1 MTVRPRVPLVWV
13 IAAVLIGAGCESG
26 TAARPDAAAMAV
38 GYSTRDLAA
47 GKLSSLPTG
56 NLYIRVIDF
65 AQPPGHSFPSRTHQP
80 GFVYITGGVQ
90 RLMMT
95 DRTPLDLAAGQAL
108 FQPSVAHVHSN
119 PGSTTNHWFFI
130 ALWPAESRADAL
142 VDPSASVAYATPDL
156 PPATLPQGSYVQTL
170 RLVELEPGGR
180 SVARWHGGIE
190 VSFVL
195 EGSISAHV
203 AGQAPSGLSSGQ
215 GTYHLPGAQ
224 LQEHNSGTGPA
235 RFLEVLTTA
244 EGKPFQTSA
253 DHAP

>member
-1 MTVRPRVPLVWV
+1 MIPRHRAPLVWV
-13 IAAVLIGAGCESG
+13 IGAVLIGAACGSG
-26 TAARPDAAAMAV
+26 TASGPDAAAMAA
-38 GYSTRDLAA
+38 GYSTRDLDA

-56 NLYIRVIDF
+56 NLFIRVIDF
-65 AQPPGHSFPSRTHQP
+65 AQPPGHSIASTTHVP
-80 GFVYITGGVQ
+80 GFVYITSGVQ
-90 RLMMT
+90 RLTMA
-95 DRTPLDLAAGQAL
+95 DRTPLDLAAGEAW

-119 PGSTTNHWFFI
+119 PGSSTNHWYFI
-130 ALWPAESRADAL
+130 AVWSTQYRAVGL
-142 VDPSASVAYATPDL
+142 VDSSATEAYATPDL

-170 RLVELEPGGR
+170 RLVELQPGGR

-195 EGSISAHV
+195 QGSISVHV
-203 AGQAPSGLSSGQ
+203 AGQAPLGLNTGQ

-224 LQEHNSGTGPA
+224 IQEHNTGTGPV

-244 EGKPFQTSA
+244 EGRPFQTSA